1 MRKIHQKLLE
11 EGIISNRFVISIKLL
26 ILSIWKNLPNKYV
39 NNTLSNF
46 FCLKFTF
53 INLSFLFDYIK

>member
-11 EGIISNRFVISIKLL
+11 KGIISNRFVISIKLL
-26 ILSIWKNLPNKYV
+26 ILSIWKNLPNKYA

-53 INLSFLFDYIK
+53 INLSLPF